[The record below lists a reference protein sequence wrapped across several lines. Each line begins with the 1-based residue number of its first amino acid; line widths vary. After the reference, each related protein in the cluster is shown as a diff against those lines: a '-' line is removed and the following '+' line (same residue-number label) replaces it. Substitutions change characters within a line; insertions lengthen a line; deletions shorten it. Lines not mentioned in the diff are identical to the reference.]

1 MLKARRFPLM
11 AWGGLLLELSACGM
25 GLGRGTPPAAPRSLA
40 TVQVS
45 SSVLSTPQ
53 PCTHQFIP
61 HTLDYTTTVNG
72 DTVHLFESNGS
83 GVAVNDLNGDGLL
96 DLVFA
101 NLDGP
106 DTILW
111 NEGDFHFRSELLDD
125 TSSRAV
131 NIVDVDGDGL
141 LDIVFTH
148 RAAGMSYWHNVGTTQ
163 QPKFVRQT
171 LPGVEASTYAMAWGD
186 LNGDNALDLV
196 TGSYNAELNLKVSN
210 GFNLSSNTG
219 VFYDEQHNGTFVPQR
234 LDPEA
239 NALTIALTDLN
250 GDGQPD
256 ILVGNDFS
264 TRDAMWLRQDGAWQP
279 ASVFA
284 TTPHSTMSVDVA
296 DIDNSGMPDIFST
309 DMNPYNID
317 VHTTAIWLPVMN
329 TMPKVQAADDPQTM
343 RNVLQVRG
351 ADGRWHDE
359 ALQRGLD
366 ATGWSWSSQFGDL
379 DNDGW
384 LDLYVVNG
392 MIAEEL
398 FPYLPNNELIE
409 QNQALRNLGNGTF
422 APAPEWGLGSTAS
435 GRGMTMADLNN
446 DGRLDIVVN
455 NLKSPAQVF
464 ENQLCGGASLEVDLS
479 WPQSKNTRALGAQLA
494 LHTST
499 GTYYRDVRSGSGY
512 LSGDASRIHFG
523 FPVDARLQQLDIV
536 WPDGNQSIVNA
547 VAPNT
552 LLQVTR

>member
-1 MLKARRFPLM
+1 M
-11 AWGGLLLELSACGM
+11 AVQVTRASSVTPSAC
-25 GLGRGTPPAAPRSLA
+25 TN
-40 TVQVS
+40 
-45 SSVLSTPQ
+45 
-53 PCTHQFIP
+53 QFIS
-61 HTLDYTTTVNG
+61 HTLDYVTAVNG
-72 DTVHLFESNGS
+72 AAVHLFESNGS
-83 GVAVNDLNGDGLL
+83 GVAINDLNGDGLL

-111 NEGDFHFRSELLDD
+111 NEGNFHFRSETLDD

-148 RAAGMSYWHNVGTTQ
+148 RAAGVSYWHNVGITTE
-163 QPKFVRQT
+163 PKFVRQS
-171 LPGVEASTYAMAWGD
+171 LPGVMASAYAMAWGD

-196 TGSYNAELNLKVSN
+196 TGSYNAELNLKASN
-210 GFNLSSNTG
+210 GFDLSSNTG
-219 VFYDEQHNGTFVPQR
+219 VFYDEQHDGTFVPQR

-239 NALTIALTDLN
+239 NTLTIALTDLT
-250 GDGQPD
+250 GDGQAD
-256 ILVGNDFS
+256 ILVGNDFT
-264 TRDAMWLRQDGAWQP
+264 TRDAMWLRTDGAWQP
-279 ASVFA
+279 ASIFA

-296 DIDNSGMPDIFST
+296 DIDNSGSPDIFAS

-317 VHTTAIWLPVMN
+317 VPTMASWLPVMN

-343 RNVLQVRG
+343 RNVLQVRS
-351 ADGRWHDE
+351 ADGRWRDE
-359 ALQRGLD
+359 ALNRSID
-366 ATGWSWSSQFGDL
+366 ATGWSWSSQLGDL
-379 DNDGW
+379 NNDGW

-392 MIAEEL
+392 MIAAEL

-435 GRGMTMADLNN
+435 GRGMSMADLNN

-479 WPQSKNTRALGAQLA
+479 WPESKNTRALGAQLA

-499 GTYYRDVRSGSGY
+499 GTYYREVQSGSGY

-523 FPVDARLQQLDIV
+523 VPADAIMQELDIV
-536 WPDGNQSIVNA
+536 WPDGAQSSITDL
-547 VAPNT
+547 APNT
-552 LLQVTR
+552 NLKVTR